1 MGEDEGDV
9 NDSND
14 NGADSGAEEGG
25 QPDGFREPS
34 EFREPLKGD
43 EWKGSKNPAFQ
54 PILPPASPPKG
65 VEPGDA
71 TGGKAGGR
79 HVSPS
84 GGYFL
89 DESADVP
96 DRFYTRAEIEGQKR
110 RRDAKDA
117 ARRMRDELDRRMRGG
132 EA

>member
-1 MGEDEGDV
+1 MVNPMGEDEGDV
-9 NDSND
+9 NDSN
-14 NGADSGAEEGG
+14 DSGAEEGG

-54 PILPPASPPKG
+54 PIPPAVPPKG

-71 TGGKAGGR
+71 TGGKY
-79 HVSPS
+79 VSPS

-89 DESADVP
+89 DENADVP
-96 DRFYTRAEIEGQKR
+96 DRFYTRAEIEVQKR